1 MKIKKKSE
9 PPVKK
14 KKMVLFHQVEIG
26 ASIIHQGQL
35 LKKYAPKNAMS
46 PRGQTHIIS
55 DATFVEIPDESQ
67 AQQAE
72 SQQG

>member
-14 KKMVLFHQVEIG
+14 KKMVLFHQVAIG
-26 ASIIHQGQL
+26 SHIIHQGQL

-67 AQQAE
+67 VRQTEDQQ
-72 SQQG
+72 S

>member
-26 ASIIHQGQL
+26 TSIIHQGQL

-72 SQQG
+72 DRQG